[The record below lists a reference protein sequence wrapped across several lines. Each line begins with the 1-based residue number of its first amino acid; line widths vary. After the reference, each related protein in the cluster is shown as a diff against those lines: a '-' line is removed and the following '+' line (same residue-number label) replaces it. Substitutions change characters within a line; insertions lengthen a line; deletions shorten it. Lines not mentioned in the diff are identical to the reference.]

1 MPIQYTQ
8 KALEQLKKL
17 REDVEN
23 LRNKE
28 YSAPEVTA
36 FFTASSH
43 ILEEIFDYK
52 TAVEISNEFFRATMA
67 YNSNQLLVAYNRQ
80 SGKIPQE
87 PYDKLAARLVGL
99 IKTVEFGLCVFSA
112 NDSKIHLRNQIE
124 DIQRVMNRFDI
135 IFRQLR
141 HRHNSRETLDISDEY
156 DVQDLFHALLKLY
169 FDDIRAEEW
178 TPSYAGSSSR
188 IDFFIPELELAIEI
202 KKTRKGLG
210 NKEAKEQLA
219 IDKDHYR
226 CKENI
231 KHLICFVYDPDGRIQ
246 NPRGFEKD
254 LAQEGPLKTDV
265 YVRP

>member
-1 MPIQYTQ
+1 MPIQYTPQ
-8 KALEQLKKL
+8 SLEQLKKL

-28 YSAPEVTA
+28 YSAPEITV

-43 ILEEIFDYK
+43 ILEEIFDCK
-52 TAVEISNEFFRATMA
+52 TAVTISNEFFGSTMA
-67 YNSNQLLVAYNRQ
+67 YESNHLRVAYNRRC
-80 SGKIPQE
+80 GTIPQE
-87 PYDKLAARLVGL
+87 PYDKLAARLDGL
-99 IKTVEFGLCVFSA
+99 IKTMEFGLGNTTIC
-112 NDSKIHLRNQIE
+112 NCKIHSRDQME
-124 DIQRVMNRFDI
+124 DIQRLMNRFDI
-135 IFRQLR
+135 IVRQLYQR
-141 HRHNSRETLDISDEY
+141 HDSRKTLDISDEY

-188 IDFFIPELELAIEI
+188 IDFFIPELKLAIEI
-202 KKTRKGLG
+202 KKTRKGLS

-226 CKENI
+226 CKDNI
-231 KHLICFVYDPDGRIQ
+231 KHLICFVYDPEGRIQ

-254 LAQEGPLKTDV
+254 LAQEGPLKTDI

>member
-1 MPIQYTQ
+1 MMTTEEKVKKFKDLISQITAYQFINDNSVRVEWVEKVET
-8 KALEQLKKL
+8 AL
-17 REDVEN
+17 
-23 LRNKE
+23 
-28 YSAPEVTA
+28 
-36 FFTASSH
+36 
-43 ILEEIFDYK
+43 
-52 TAVEISNEFFRATMA
+52 
-67 YNSNQLLVAYNRQ
+67 
-80 SGKIPQE
+80 
-87 PYDKLAARLVGL
+87 
-99 IKTVEFGLCVFSA
+99 
-112 NDSKIHLRNQIE
+112 
-124 DIQRVMNRFDI
+124 DI
-135 IFRQLR
+135 IFPRKNYKEKFALIANKKYTGTIYLCDGSYNRKGIIDHKERCFNSAIGFLHARISELQEWPEEVLVERNTKQYAVSEILQIIDRFHLITNQLR
-141 HRHNSRETLDISDEY
+141 QRHDSRETLDIADEY

-188 IDFFIPELELAIEI
+188 IDFFIPELDLAIEI
-202 KKTRKGLG
+202 KKTRKGLS

-231 KHLICFVYDPDGRIQ
+231 KHLICFVYDPEGRIQ